1 MPTKRTT
8 LGALTLL
15 AACAFPAVP
24 SEAQEHKITVVSY
37 GGAYTQ
43 SQREAFYKP
52 FTAATGVRV
61 QEEDAVEAWPQV
73 KAQIEAGKVTWDVV
87 NGETATIL
95 QGRETGLLE
104 PFDWKLVDKSKLI
117 PEAVTECGVGGIVQ
131 ASVIAYD
138 ADKIKGD
145 TPKTVADFWD
155 LKKFPGKRGVRK
167 TPITTLEFALMADGV
182 PHDKIYQ
189 VLATKE
195 GVDRAFRK
203 LDEIK
208 PNIVWWESS
217 SSPPQLLADG
227 EVAMTTSWNGRI
239 TQAKRAD
246 KKNFVIVWDGQNYDV
261 DFWGVVKGAPN
272 KEEAMKFI
280 ASATDPQKQAKQM
293 DYVAYGPTAVAA
305 MAILPADFAAELPSS
320 PANLKQGIRNDAK
333 FWAEHLEDLQARFQ
347 AWLSK

>member
-1 MPTKRTT
+1 MLSKRTS

-15 AACAFPAVP
+15 AACAFLTTRGD
-24 SEAQEHKITVVSY
+24 AQEHKITVVSY

-52 FTAATGVRV
+52 FSAATGVRV

-95 QGRETGLLE
+95 QGCETGLLE

-182 PHDKIYQ
+182 PHDKVYQ

-217 SSPPQLLADG
+217 SSPP
-227 EVAMTTSWNGRI
+227 
-239 TQAKRAD
+239 
-246 KKNFVIVWDGQNYDV
+246 
-261 DFWGVVKGAPN
+261 
-272 KEEAMKFI
+272 
-280 ASATDPQKQAKQM
+280 
-293 DYVAYGPTAVAA
+293 
-305 MAILPADFAAELPSS
+305 
-320 PANLKQGIRNDAK
+320 
-333 FWAEHLEDLQARFQ
+333 
-347 AWLSK
+347 